1 LLLLTDEGLLQQRL
15 TDPRWGH
22 WRRYWAQVEGQPSDA
37 DLEPLRTGIELQGR
51 PTLPARA
58 RPLAD
63 LEVAEAAVGERNPPI
78 RVRRFLPL
86 VRRAAWHIHGSGRE
100 GLEIEDLVQAGIVA
114 LTECAQRHT
123 GPTEDG
129 FAAYAKLRVRGAMV
143 DLVRRSTPLSR
154 SASDRR
160 KLLAG
165 AAQTLTTTLG
175 RAPTED
181 ELAEAM
187 GMTTAALGELRAS
200 SEPMRFEPIDDTYS
214 DSDMAF
220 ADDRPDS
227 FELLAD
233 EQTRGVVVAAIA
245 GLPERLQRVI
255 QLYFVEELNLA
266 EIAEVLSVSV
276 PRVHQLKAQ
285 ALDKLRSA
293 LGDEFDVL

>member
-1 LLLLTDEGLLQQRL
+1 MNHDHRSF
-15 TDPRWGH
+15 
-22 WRRYWAQVEGQPSDA
+22 AA
-37 DLEPLRTGIELQGR
+37 
-51 PTLPARA
+51 ARA
-58 RPLAD
+58 YQGGTAD
-63 LEVAEAAVGERNPPI
+63 RI
-78 RVRRFLPL
+78 RRFLPM
-86 VRRAAWHIHGSGRE
+86 VRRLAWHVHGSGRAGIE
-100 GLEIEDLVQAGIVA
+100 VEDLVQAGLVA
-114 LTECAQRHT
+114 LTECAQKHN

-233 EQTRGVVVAAIA
+233 EQSRGVVVAAIA

>member
-1 LLLLTDEGLLQQRL
+1 MNHDHRSF
-15 TDPRWGH
+15 
-22 WRRYWAQVEGQPSDA
+22 AA
-37 DLEPLRTGIELQGR
+37 
-51 PTLPARA
+51 ARA
-58 RPLAD
+58 YQGGTAD
-63 LEVAEAAVGERNPPI
+63 RI
-78 RVRRFLPL
+78 RRFLPM
-86 VRRAAWHIHGSGRE
+86 VRRLAWHVHGSGRA
-100 GLEIEDLVQAGIVA
+100 GFEIDDLIQAGLVA
-114 LTECAQRHT
+114 LTECAQKHN

-154 SASDRR
+154 VASDRR
-160 KLLAG
+160 RLLAG
-165 AAQTLTTTLG
+165 AAQALTTTLG
-175 RAPTED
+175 RVPSEE

-187 GMTTAALGELRAS
+187 GLSASALADLRAS
-200 SEPMRFEPIDDTYS
+200 SEPLRFEPIDDAYS
-214 DSDMAF
+214 DSNAAF

-233 EQTRGVVVAAIA
+233 EQSRGQVVAAIA
-245 GLPERLQRVI
+245 SLPERLQRVI

-285 ALDKLRSA
+285 ALDKLRAA

>member
-1 LLLLTDEGLLQQRL
+1 MNHDHRSF
-15 TDPRWGH
+15 
-22 WRRYWAQVEGQPSDA
+22 AA
-37 DLEPLRTGIELQGR
+37 
-51 PTLPARA
+51 ARA
-58 RPLAD
+58 YQGGAAD
-63 LEVAEAAVGERNPPI
+63 RI
-78 RVRRFLPL
+78 RRFLPM
-86 VRRAAWHIHGSGRE
+86 VRRLAWHVHGSGRA
-100 GLEIEDLVQAGIVA
+100 GIEIEDLVQAGLVA
-114 LTECAQRHT
+114 LTECAQKHNA
-123 GPTEDG
+123 PTEDG

-143 DLVRRSTPLSR
+143 DLVRRSSPLSR

-165 AAQTLTTTLG
+165 AAQALTTTLG
-175 RAPTED
+175 RAPSED

-187 GMTTAALGELRAS
+187 GMTTAALSELRAA

-227 FELLAD
+227 FEILAD
-233 EQTRGVVVAAIA
+233 EQSRAAVVAAIS
-245 GLPERLQRVI
+245 GLPERLQMVI

-285 ALDKLRSA
+285 ALDKLRAA

>member
-1 LLLLTDEGLLQQRL
+1 MNHDHRSF
-15 TDPRWGH
+15 
-22 WRRYWAQVEGQPSDA
+22 AA
-37 DLEPLRTGIELQGR
+37 
-51 PTLPARA
+51 ARA
-58 RPLAD
+58 YQGGTAD
-63 LEVAEAAVGERNPPI
+63 RI
-78 RVRRFLPL
+78 RRFLPM
-86 VRRAAWHIHGSGRE
+86 VRRLAWHVHGSGRA
-100 GLEIEDLVQAGIVA
+100 GIEIEDLVQAGLVA
-114 LTECAQRHT
+114 LTECAQKHSA
-123 GPTEDG
+123 PTEDG

-154 SASDRR
+154 AASDRR
-160 KLLAG
+160 RLLAG
-165 AAQTLTTTLG
+165 ATQALTTTLG

-187 GMTTAALGELRAS
+187 GMTTAALSELRAS

-227 FELLAD
+227 FEILAD
-233 EQTRGVVVAAIA
+233 EQSRGAVVAAIA
-245 GLPERLQRVI
+245 GLPERLQMVI

-293 LGDEFDVL
+293 LGDEFDVI

>member
-1 LLLLTDEGLLQQRL
+1 MNHDHRSF
-15 TDPRWGH
+15 
-22 WRRYWAQVEGQPSDA
+22 AA
-37 DLEPLRTGIELQGR
+37 
-51 PTLPARA
+51 ARA
-58 RPLAD
+58 YQGGTAD
-63 LEVAEAAVGERNPPI
+63 RI
-78 RVRRFLPL
+78 RRFLPM
-86 VRRAAWHIHGSGRE
+86 VRRLAWHVHGSGRA
-100 GLEIEDLVQAGIVA
+100 GIEVEDMVQAGLVA
-114 LTECAQRHT
+114 LTECAQKHNA
-123 GPTEDG
+123 PTEDG

-154 SASDRR
+154 AASDRR
-160 KLLAG
+160 KLVAG
-165 AAQTLTTTLG
+165 AAQALTTTLG
-175 RAPTED
+175 RAPSED

-233 EQTRGVVVAAIA
+233 EQSRAAVVAAIA
-245 GLPERLQRVI
+245 GLPERLQMVI